1 MTSLRLPYQN
11 LTKICWAQVQTL
23 RGSEQIIPETFSHI
37 TLILTEVDD
46 VPLVHVLDAL
56 ADLAHVVDDLGL
68 GHDVA
73 LRGDLLEEL
82 PARQAGT
89 DSGH

>member
-1 MTSLRLPYQN
+1 MVTLYFSAPLS
-11 LTKICWAQVQTL
+11 LTKVYN
-23 RGSEQIIPETFSHI
+23 
-37 TLILTEVDD
+37 

-56 ADLAHVVDDLGL
+56 ANLSHVVDHLGL

-82 PARQAGT
+82 PAGQAGT

>member
-1 MTSLRLPYQN
+1 MFLIILFPSEADKSMQML
-11 LTKICWAQVQTL
+11 LTQ
-23 RGSEQIIPETFSHI
+23 
-37 TLILTEVDD
+37 VDD

-56 ADLAHVVDDLGL
+56 ANLSHVVDHLGL

-82 PARQAGT
+82 PAGQAGT